1 MYMKCSA
8 KKATYIYEVPEDSVD
23 LKKKFENRDS
33 IFILHVNNQI
43 IKPVL
48 SEVKHLRKMIN
59 E

>member
-33 IFILHVNNQI
+33 IFILNNQI
-43 IKPVL
+43 IEPVL

>member
-8 KKATYIYEVPEDSVD
+8 KKSTYIYEVPEDSVD
-23 LKKKFENRDS
+23 LKKKIENRDS
-33 IFILHVNNQI
+33 IFILNNKI
-43 IKPVL
+43 IEPVL